1 MLSSAPILK
10 MVVLI
15 SIVAALIVLIN
26 HLFVSLPSEHIL
38 VRESFWILPHLVHLP
53 QFLLPFLVI
62 LFVSRGRPADY
73 GFNLG
78 QDPPTFTHAR
88 MLALGIVAGLF
99 LSVGHFV
106 RLFSGLPV
114 DVPQPVSV
122 SSVVGSLA
130 FQWIVVGL
138 AEETMFRGMIQTYLM
153 KTLKGSTHLAGHD
166 FHVGTVAAALLWGVF
181 HLINVLVMPFLNA
194 LFTAV
199 ITTFAG
205 LLMGYAYQRTR
216 SLLTTILVHNALF
229 GVPLTIG
236 YLIYA
241 LI

>member
-1 MLSSAPILK
+1 MPGGRSYTGAGDSGGRSS
-10 MVVLI
+10 
-15 SIVAALIVLIN
+15 
-26 HLFVSLPSEHIL
+26 
-38 VRESFWILPHLVHLP
+38 R
-53 QFLLPFLVI
+53 
-62 LFVSRGRPADY
+62 
-73 GFNLG
+73 GFNLACR
-78 QDPPTFTHAR
+78 QDVAFFAAVTYSEPLVRGFSNRDLRRHPFPPAR
-88 MLALGIVAGLF
+88 SRAESRRRRPATPANSGSCAYRVRSLGF
-99 LSVGHFV
+99 
-106 RLFSGLPV
+106 
-114 DVPQPVSV
+114 SV

-153 KTLKGSTHLAGHD
+153 KTLKGTTRLAGHD

-241 LI
+241 FI